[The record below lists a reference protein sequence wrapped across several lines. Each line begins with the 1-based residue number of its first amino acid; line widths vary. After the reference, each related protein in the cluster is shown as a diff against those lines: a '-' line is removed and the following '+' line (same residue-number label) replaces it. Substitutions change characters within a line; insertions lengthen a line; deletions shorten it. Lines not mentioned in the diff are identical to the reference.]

1 MHTQPKTN
9 IKTILGV
16 IILFILFIIGII
28 LGVRVAGLVD
38 LTAME
43 MRTTPTPV
51 PVSGNIM
58 QVTLDPNAPTPAPV
72 LRTGSQ
78 GEGVKELQARLQA
91 LGFYQGGIDGQFG
104 SGTKEAVILFQRQHG
119 LGADGIV
126 GEETRALL
134 FSASAQPMVATPTPA
149 PAAAPAMGA
158 VPGTRSDGLPMLVNR
173 TNPIPA
179 DYQPSE
185 LVNMASYCDPA
196 LVKIKSENICAEKVA
211 VDALTQ
217 LLLEAHSQGLTV
229 WQVSEGYRTL
239 DYQQQLF
246 DEQVAAYQRDND
258 LKWED
263 AVSATR
269 LTVAEPGTSEHHT
282 GLAFDITVPGKFFI
296 DTPQAAWMAENCWDW
311 GFILRYTKEKED
323 ITGFLAEAWHFRYVG
338 VEHARI
344 MKEQNLCLEEYIA
357 QYGQL

>member
-1 MHTQPKTN
+1 MHTKPKHN
-9 IKTILGV
+9 IKKTLGLIL
-16 IILFILFIIGII
+16 LFILFIMGVV

-38 LTAME
+38 LTMEE

-72 LRTGSQ
+72 LRTGSL

-91 LGFYQGGIDGQFG
+91 LGFYLGGIDGQFG

-119 LGADGIV
+119 LSADGIV

-134 FSASAQPMVATPTPA
+134 FSPQAQPMVATPTPA
-149 PAAAPAMGA
+149 PVKITTA
-158 VPGTRSDGLPMLVNR
+158 LPLLVNR
-173 TNPIPA
+173 TNPIPQN
-179 DYQPSE
+179 YQPQE
-185 LVNMASYCDPA
+185 LVNMAAYCDPA
-196 LVKIKSENICAEKVA
+196 LVKIKSDTIRAEKVA
-211 VDALTQ
+211 VDALIQ

-229 WQVSEGYRTL
+229 WQISEGYRTL
-239 DYQQQLF
+239 DDQQQLF
-246 DEQVAAYQRDND
+246 DEQVAAYQRDNN
-258 LKWED
+258 LSYED

-282 GLAFDITVPGKFFI
+282 GLAFDVTVPGKFFI
-296 DTPQAAWMAENCWDW
+296 DTPQAAWMAEHCWDY

-338 VEHARI
+338 VEHARN
-344 MKEQNLCLEEYIA
+344 MRSWNLCLEEYIA